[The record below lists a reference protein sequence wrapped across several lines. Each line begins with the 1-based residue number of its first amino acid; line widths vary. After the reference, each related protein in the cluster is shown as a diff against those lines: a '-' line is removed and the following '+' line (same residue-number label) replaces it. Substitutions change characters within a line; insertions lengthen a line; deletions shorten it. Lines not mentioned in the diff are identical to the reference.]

1 MSNIKV
7 FDNFL
12 SNEEFESL
20 NQGIKEVTWTY
31 AERVASPND
40 EQVSCE
46 EKYDWQMI
54 HVFYDHPFHI
64 SQHVNILQPIIDKIH
79 PVMMYRA
86 KLNLNPVTDKI
97 IEHGYHSDYGHE
109 EYGKNFMSAVF
120 YLNTNDG
127 YTKFENGETVTSVE
141 NRLVTFPSIMKHTG
155 STCTDVRAR
164 MVLNL
169 IFIPGDPIA

>member
-1 MSNIKV
+1 VTDIRV
-7 FDNFL
+7 IDNFL
-12 SNEEFESL
+12 SNEEFEFL
-20 NQGIKEVTWTY
+20 TNNLKGVNWTY
-31 AERVASPND
+31 ADRVASPHD
-40 EQVSCE
+40 EEVSCD

-64 SQHVNILQPIIDKIH
+64 SENVNLLQPLIDKIH

-97 IEHGYHSDYGHE
+97 IEHGYHRDYGHE

-120 YLNTNDG
+120 YLNSNNG
-127 YTKFENGETVTSVE
+127 YTKFENGDSVTSVE
-141 NRLVTFPSIMKHTG
+141 NRLVTFPSTMKHTG
-155 STCTDVRAR
+155 STCTDVKNRL
-164 MVLNL
+164 VLNL